1 MRVRA
6 ASSLTDQVVEAV
18 REAIRAGQLRP
29 GQLYSVYQLAD
40 QLQISRTPV
49 REGLLRLAEAGMIE
63 IARNRGFRVLDR
75 DHTDVAEVFHLRLLL
90 EIPAVRRAA
99 RRVDDALLAG
109 LHEELAAMR
118 TAALDGD
125 TRFMRHDQRFHARML
140 AAGGN
145 RKLVELV
152 NNLRDITTTL
162 GASTTEK
169 SRTLS
174 DIADEHE
181 PILAAIAA
189 RDADA
194 AAIAVRSHLAHTAR
208 LLIEQAVGGPDELRP
223 DHVELIESAVEGLSG
238 KTRESRSTSHVPHS

>member
-1 MRVRA
+1 MRHVNGLAFVGVGMRVRA
-6 ASSLTDQVVEAV
+6 ASSLTDQVVDAV

-118 TAALDGD
+118 TAAVDGD
-125 TRFMRHDQRFHARML
+125 TVLFMRHDQRFHARML
-140 AAGGN
+140 AAAGN
-145 RKLVELV
+145 RKLVDV
-152 NNLRDITTTL
+152 VDNLRDITTTL

-181 PILAAIAA
+181 PILAALAA

-194 AAIAVRSHLAHTAR
+194 AAAAVHAHLGHTAR

-223 DHVELIESAVEGLSG
+223 DHVELVESAVEGL
-238 KTRESRSTSHVPHS
+238 